1 VDMEPDKSKGFVYRM
16 AEFTWFLMGNVS
28 DLPPYWD
35 VLAVAEAIGDP
46 AQGIITGSIF
56 VVGFREVRET
66 WKGWLCPWIAP
77 SPTNCDAFDNADSEF
92 PHFQRSEL
100 TVKGGS
106 RIQSFLSYTFSL
118 CLFFVPFSGVHLL
131 HTPQLSLPHLTQ

>member
-1 VDMEPDKSKGFVYRM
+1 MEPDKSKGFVYRM

-100 TVKGGS
+100 TSGS
-106 RIQSFLSYTFSL
+106 FEITSPEAFIAAEIKPLTDGAREPFYAEAKKPFLTS
-118 CLFFVPFSGVHLL
+118 P
-131 HTPQLSLPHLTQ
+131 PAE